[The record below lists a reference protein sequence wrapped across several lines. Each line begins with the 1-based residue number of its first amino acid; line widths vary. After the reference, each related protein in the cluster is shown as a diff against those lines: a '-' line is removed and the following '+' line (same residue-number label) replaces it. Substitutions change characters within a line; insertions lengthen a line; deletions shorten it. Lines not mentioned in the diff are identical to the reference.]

1 MDKNQKNTKENSEGN
16 TTKNHNKTAEKKAP
30 SKEKTKDW
38 GKTKSEQSHMDVLSA
53 KWKYHV
59 GHCEA
64 KKSNKATA
72 CSATTFAALTPK
84 AYPVLCQ
91 PSKRATACAD
101 PAPGSWNTQKPV
113 TGFTLQNGGLYQ
125 SRGATATNAYVPF
138 ETRIIASLDVEHTRF
153 I

>member
-16 TTKNHNKTAEKKAP
+16 PTKYHNKTAEKKPP
-30 SKEKTKDW
+30 SKEKMSKDR
-38 GKTKSEQSHMDVLSA
+38 GKTKTEQSHMDVLSA

-64 KKSNKATA
+64 KKSNKVTA

-101 PAPGSWNTQKPV
+101 PAPGS
-113 TGFTLQNGGLYQ
+113 
-125 SRGATATNAYVPF
+125 
-138 ETRIIASLDVEHTRF
+138 
-153 I
+153 